1 MNSVVDSR
9 CTLVDIKLLLDI
21 GLLVDN
27 PIDVV
32 MKTQPPAV
40 ETVLVNILVLCKYM
54 SCSNLLMSSVCE
66 YQGYLG
72 VILENSPLETVLRF
86 SLF

>member
-9 CTLVDIKLLLDI
+9 STLVDIKLLVDI

-40 ETVLVNILVLCKYM
+40 ETVLV
-54 SCSNLLMSSVCE
+54 
-66 YQGYLG
+66 LG
-72 VILENSPLETVLRF
+72 QV
-86 SLF
+86 